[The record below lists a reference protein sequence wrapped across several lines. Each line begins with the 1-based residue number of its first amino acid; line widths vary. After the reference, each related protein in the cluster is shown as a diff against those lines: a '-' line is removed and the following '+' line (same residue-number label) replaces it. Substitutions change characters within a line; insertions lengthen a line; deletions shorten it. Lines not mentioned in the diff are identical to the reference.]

1 MNKLQQRMQLLWL
14 LSIYFIY
21 RIIRASIEN
30 NNEELI
36 LWALFLIIYVISLVI
51 MMFVL
56 KNWQKRAKEEY

>member
-14 LSIYFIY
+14 LCIYFIY

-51 MMFVL
+51 MMFVV

>member
-30 NNEELI
+30 NNEELT
-36 LWALFLIIYVISLVI
+36 LWTLFLIIYVISLVI
-51 MMFVL
+51 MMFVV
-56 KNWQKRAKEEY
+56 KNWQRRAKVE